1 MEVWIISESRVDQG
15 SDEDFQ
21 AGHLPC
27 FFFYHFSG
35 RKIQLTAM
43 GAPKTLIHVASLLKS
58 LYLLT
63 L

>member
-1 MEVWIISESRVDQG
+1 MEAWIISESRVDQG

-27 FFFYHFSG
+27 FFFCLFKG
-35 RKIQLTAM
+35 RKRQLTAA
-43 GAPKTLIHVASLLKS
+43 GTLKALIHVASLLKS